1 MIFDFSFYLFVGVV
15 FTGAIWLLDKWF
27 FAPKRNQ
34 VFKETSDTHA
44 GVEISRKGKEPVIV
58 EYSKSFFP
66 VLLIVF
72 LLRGFIV
79 EPFRIP
85 SGSMLPTLYVGD
97 FILVNKF
104 AYGVK
109 VPVLNKTIIARGRP
123 ERGDVVVFRYPRDP
137 SLDYIK
143 RVIGLPGDH
152 IAYYNKVLYVN
163 GEAVVRDFVG
173 QYKGPGQASANEYI
187 ERLPGVDQSGTAES
201 NADQADV
208 SQSNASQSGVDHA
221 ILIMPSRPNNLQGEY
236 IVPEDMFFV
245 MGDNRDNSNDSR
257 VWGSVP
263 EKNLV
268 GKAFMIW
275 MHFSD
280 DMHFD
285 RIGNVIK

>member
-1 MIFDFSFYLFVGVV
+1 MVLDFSFYLFLAVV
-15 FTGAIWLLDKWF
+15 ITGGIWLLDIWVL
-27 FAPKRNQ
+27 APRRSKVHQ
-34 VFKETSDTHA
+34 VSTQTHQ
-44 GVEISRKGKEPVIV
+44 GVEISRNTDEPVIV

-85 SGSMLPTLYVGD
+85 SGSMLPSLYIGD

-104 AYGVK
+104 AYGIK
-109 VPVLNKTIIARGRP
+109 IPVLNRKIVAFDP
-123 ERGDVVVFRYPRDP
+123 PQRGDVVVFRYPRDP
-137 SLDYIK
+137 DLDYIK

-163 GEAVVRDFVG
+163 GKPVERDFIG
-173 QYKGPGQASANEYI
+173 QYTGPGQTFANEYV
-187 ERLPGVDQSGTAES
+187 EKLDNGADHSMLLLPA
-201 NADQADV
+201 
-208 SQSNASQSGVDHA
+208 
-221 ILIMPSRPNNLQGEY
+221 RPNNLQGEY
-236 IVPEDMFFV
+236 IVPEGQYFV

-257 VWGSVP
+257 VWGPVP
-263 EKNLV
+263 ESNLL

-280 DMHFD
+280 EFHFD
-285 RIGNVIK
+285 RIGTMIK

>member
-1 MIFDFSFYLFVGVV
+1 MMIFDFSFYLFVAVV
-15 FTGAIWLLDKWF
+15 ITGTIWLIDKWF
-27 FAPKRNQ
+27 LAPKRNEVVRSSTQ
-34 VFKETSDTHA
+34 IHR
-44 GVEISRKGKEPVIV
+44 GVEVSRKGKEPVIV

-72 LLRGFIV
+72 LLRGFVV

-85 SGSMLPTLYVGD
+85 SGSMLPSLYIGD

-104 AYGVK
+104 SYGIK
-109 VPVLNKTIIARGRP
+109 IPVINKTIIEFSSP

-137 SLDYIK
+137 NLDYIK

-163 GEAVVRDFVG
+163 GEPVARDFVG
-173 QYKGPGQASANEYI
+173 QYKGPGQTSATEYV
-187 ERLPGVDQSGTAES
+187 EKL
-201 NADQADV
+201 
-208 SQSNASQSGVDHA
+208 SGVDHA
-221 ILIMPSRPNNLQGEY
+221 MLLLPARPNNLQGEY
-236 IVPEDMFFV
+236 IVPEGTYFV

-257 VWGSVP
+257 VWGPVP
-263 EKNLV
+263 EANLL

-280 DMHFD
+280 EWHLD
-285 RIGNVIK
+285 RVGTMIK

>member
-1 MIFDFSFYLFVGVV
+1 MIFDFSFYLFVAVI
-15 FTGAIWLLDKWF
+15 FTGIVWLIDKWYLK
-27 FAPKRNQ
+27 PRRELI
-34 VFKETSDTHA
+34 VHESSDVHQ

-66 VLLIVF
+66 VLLVVF
-72 LLRGFIV
+72 LLRGFVV

-85 SGSMLPTLYVGD
+85 SGSMLPSLYIGD

-104 AYGVK
+104 AYGIK
-109 VPVLNKTIIARGRP
+109 LPVLNKKIIDIDEP

-163 GEAVVRDFVG
+163 NKPVARDYVG
-173 QYKGPGQASANEYI
+173 QYMGPGQTSANDYTEKLEGAEHSI
-187 ERLPGVDQSGTAES
+187 LLLPA
-201 NADQADV
+201 
-208 SQSNASQSGVDHA
+208 
-221 ILIMPSRPNNLQGEY
+221 RPNNLQGEW
-236 IVPEDMFFV
+236 IVPEKTFFV

-257 VWGSVP
+257 AWGPVP
-263 EKNLV
+263 ESHLV

-280 DMHFD
+280 EMHFD
-285 RIGNVIK
+285 RIGNSIK

>member
-1 MIFDFSFYLFVGVV
+1 MIFDFSFYLFVAVI
-15 FTGAIWLLDKWF
+15 FTGIVWLIDKWYLK
-27 FAPKRNQ
+27 PRREQ
-34 VFKETSDTHA
+34 VVHESTEVHQ

-66 VLLIVF
+66 VLLVVF
-72 LLRGFIV
+72 LLRGFVV

-85 SGSMLPTLYVGD
+85 SGSMLPSLYIGD

-104 AYGVK
+104 AYGIK
-109 VPVLNKTIIARGRP
+109 LPVVNKKIIDVDMP

-163 GEAVVRDFVG
+163 NKPVARDYTG
-173 QYKGPGQASANEYI
+173 QYTGPGQTSANDYTEKLEGAEHSI
-187 ERLPGVDQSGTAES
+187 LLLPA
-201 NADQADV
+201 
-208 SQSNASQSGVDHA
+208 
-221 ILIMPSRPNNLQGEY
+221 RPNNLQGEW
-236 IVPEDMFFV
+236 IVPEKTFFV

-257 VWGSVP
+257 AWGPVP
-263 EKNLV
+263 ESHLV

-280 DMHFD
+280 EMHFD
-285 RIGNVIK
+285 RIGNSIK

>member
-1 MIFDFSFYLFVGVV
+1 MVFDFSFYLFVGVCV
-15 FTGAIWLLDKWF
+15 TGIIWLIDKF
-27 FAPKRNQ
+27 FLADKRAGIVQ
-34 VFKETSDTHA
+34 TSTMVQQ
-44 GVEISRKGKEPVIV
+44 GVEINSEGKEPVIV
-58 EYSKSFFP
+58 EYAKSFFP

-85 SGSMLPTLYVGD
+85 SGSMLPSLYIGD

-104 AYGVK
+104 AYGVRI
-109 VPVLNKTIIARGRP
+109 PVLNKKIIDIAEP

-143 RVIGLPGDH
+143 RVVGLPGDH

-163 GEAVVRDFVG
+163 GKEIARDFTG
-173 QYKGPGQASANEYI
+173 QYKGPGQTHANQYSEN
-187 ERLPGVDQSGTAES
+187 L
-201 NADQADV
+201 
-208 SQSNASQSGVDHA
+208 SGVKHD
-221 ILIMPSRPNNLQGEY
+221 ILIMPARPNTLQGEY
-236 IVPEDMFFV
+236 IVPENMYFC

-257 VWGSVP
+257 VWGPVP
-263 EKNLV
+263 EENLL

-280 DMHFD
+280 EWHWE
-285 RIGNVIK
+285 RIGTMIK

>member
-1 MIFDFSFYLFVGVV
+1 MIFDFSFYLFIAVV
-15 FTGAIWLLDKWF
+15 FTGAVWLIDKF
-27 FAPKRNQ
+27 YLKPRREE
-34 VFKETSDTHA
+34 VVHTSGPLHQ
-44 GVEISRKGKEPVIV
+44 GVEVSRKGKEPVIV

-85 SGSMLPTLYVGD
+85 SGSMLPSLYIGD

-104 AYGVK
+104 TYGIK
-109 VPVLNKTIIARGRP
+109 LPVLNKKIIDMNEP

-137 SLDYIK
+137 NLDYVK

-163 GEAVVRDFVG
+163 KEPVARDFVG
-173 QYKGPGQASANEYI
+173 QYNGPGQTFANEYI
-187 ERLPGVDQSGTAES
+187 EHLEGREHSML
-201 NADQADV
+201 
-208 SQSNASQSGVDHA
+208 
-221 ILIMPSRPNNLQGEY
+221 LMPARPNNLQGEY
-236 IVPEDMFFV
+236 IVPEDTYFV

-257 VWGSVP
+257 VWGPVP
-263 EKNLV
+263 ESNLV

-280 DMHFD
+280 EIHLD
-285 RIGNVIK
+285 RIGNLIK

>member
-1 MIFDFSFYLFVGVV
+1 MIFDFSFYLFVGVCV
-15 FTGAIWLLDKWF
+15 TGFIWLIDKF
-27 FAPKRNQ
+27 FLAAKRAEVVQ
-34 VFKETSDTHA
+34 TSTMVQQ
-44 GVEISRKGKEPVIV
+44 GVEIRSDGKEPVIV
-58 EYSKSFFP
+58 EYAKSFFP

-72 LLRGFIV
+72 LLRGFVV

-85 SGSMLPTLYVGD
+85 SGSMLPSLYIGD

-104 AYGVK
+104 AYGVRL
-109 VPVLNKTIIARGRP
+109 PVLNKKIIDISEP

-163 GEAVVRDFVG
+163 GKAIARDFVG
-173 QYKGPGQASANEYI
+173 QYKGPGQTHANEYV
-187 ERLPGVDQSGTAES
+187 EDLTGVKHE
-201 NADQADV
+201 
-208 SQSNASQSGVDHA
+208 
-221 ILIMPSRPNNLQGEY
+221 ILIMPARPNTLQGEY
-236 IVPEDMFFV
+236 IVPENMYFC

-257 VWGSVP
+257 VWGPVP
-263 EKNLV
+263 EENLL

-280 DMHFD
+280 EWHLE
-285 RIGNVIK
+285 RIGTMIK

>member
-1 MIFDFSFYLFVGVV
+1 MIFDFSFYLFVAVI
-15 FTGAIWLLDKWF
+15 FTGIIWLIDKWYLK
-27 FAPKRNQ
+27 PRRELIVHESTEVHQ
-34 VFKETSDTHA
+34 
-44 GVEISRKGKEPVIV
+44 GVEVSRKGKEPVIV

-66 VLLIVF
+66 VLLVVF
-72 LLRGFIV
+72 LLRGFVV

-85 SGSMLPTLYVGD
+85 SGSMLPSLYIGD

-104 AYGVK
+104 AYGIK
-109 VPVLNKTIIARGRP
+109 LPVLNKKIIDIDEP

-163 GEAVVRDFVG
+163 NKPVARDYVG
-173 QYKGPGQASANEYI
+173 QYMGPGQTSANDYTEKLEGSEHSI
-187 ERLPGVDQSGTAES
+187 LLLPA
-201 NADQADV
+201 
-208 SQSNASQSGVDHA
+208 
-221 ILIMPSRPNNLQGEY
+221 RPNNLQGEW
-236 IVPEDMFFV
+236 IVPEKTFFV

-257 VWGSVP
+257 VWGPVP
-263 EKNLV
+263 ENHLV

-280 DMHFD
+280 EMHFD
-285 RIGNVIK
+285 RIGNSIK

>member
-1 MIFDFSFYLFVGVV
+1 MIYDFSFYLFVGVV
-15 FTGAIWLLDKWF
+15 VTGFIWALDYWVL
-27 FAPKRNQ
+27 APKRNKVYQ
-34 VFKETSDTHA
+34 YQANDIPAV
-44 GVEISRKGKEPVIV
+44 GVEIRTGAKEPVIV

-85 SGSMLPTLYVGD
+85 SGSMLPSLYIGD

-104 AYGVK
+104 AYGIR
-109 VPVLNKTIIARGRP
+109 VPVLNKKVFELDEP
-123 ERGDVVVFRYPRDP
+123 KRGDVVVFRYPRDP

-163 GEAVVRDFVG
+163 GKPAQRRFVG
-173 QYKGPGQASANEYI
+173 PYEGPGQSRANEYRESLFNVEHEI
-187 ERLPGVDQSGTAES
+187 LLQPGR
-201 NADQADV
+201 
-208 SQSNASQSGVDHA
+208 
-221 ILIMPSRPNNLQGEY
+221 PSSLEGEY
-236 IVPEDMFFV
+236 IVPEGAYFV

-257 VWGSVP
+257 VWGTVP
-263 EKNLV
+263 EQNLV

-275 MHFSD
+275 MHWSD
-280 DMHFD
+280 GVHWD
-285 RIGNVIK
+285 RIGDMID